1 MGANLM
7 IYTESS
13 PIILKLVSLIAYF
26 ALFLKKV
33 G

>member
-13 PIILKLVSLIAYF
+13 SIILKLVPLIAYF